1 MSPGSR
7 ARRFAQALARLK
19 GGVTVEQAQA
29 EMDTI
34 ARRLAQAYP
43 ITNAGWGIRVIRLR
57 DDMNQKFSKGLIV
70 FSAPVFFVLL
80 IACANTAS
88 LLLAR
93 AARRNREMAVRAAMG
108 AGRFRLVR
116 QLLTES
122 VPLAL
127 LGGSFGLLVNFWGM
141 VLVRKL
147 FADILPL
154 AALRMDAR
162 LLAFALLLSMLTP
175 FFFGL
180 APAICGSK
188 LDVNETL
195 KGAENVGRASR
206 GSHRLRE
213 WLVVTE
219 MMLAVALLGVCGL
232 FIDIWVTEARV
243 KPGFDP
249 RNMLTATLSAPESA
263 YSRPEDL
270 RRFYRRLLERI
281 DAIPGVERA
290 GYGNDLPL
298 FITTG
303 RPLLVD
309 RGPAHPTQASAAEV
323 RVSPGFIEAVRIPL
337 LRGRTL
343 TEQDSSGTL
352 AVVSD
357 DLARRAWPGQDPV
370 GKRIKFLSEAS
381 DNPWLVVV
389 GVVGNVATS
398 KRFGSVVPLVYRLL
412 ARTPDRELTLV
423 VRTVSPPG
431 SVMAGVRQAV
441 WEVDKEQPLT
451 DLRTMEQIMR
461 EQRSEYVRTTA
472 IFGAFAGFGLALA
485 ALGIYSVMSC
495 FVAERIPEIGVRMAL
510 GARPSDV
517 LRMLIRQGLTLALSG
532 GVVGLIGAWILGRIA
547 FHEVPELRSSFDF
560 VTINIALLLS
570 AVALLA
576 CYIPARRAAKVDPMV
591 ALRYE

>member
-1 MSPGSR
+1 
-7 ARRFAQALARLK
+7 
-19 GGVTVEQAQA
+19 
-29 EMDTI
+29 
-34 ARRLAQAYP
+34 
-43 ITNAGWGIRVIRLR
+43 
-57 DDMNQKFSKGLIV
+57 MNQKFSRGLIV
-70 FSAPVFFVLL
+70 LSAPVFFVLL
-80 IACANTAS
+80 IAVPTRQPAPG
-88 LLLAR
+88 
-93 AARRNREMAVRAAMG
+93 AATRRNREMAVRAAMG

-127 LGGSFGLLVNFWGM
+127 LGGCFGLLVNFWGM

-180 APAICGSK
+180 APAICGSR

-195 KGAENVGRASR
+195 KSPENVGRASR

-232 FIDIWVTEARV
+232 FIDIWVALARV
-243 KPGFDP
+243 EPGFDP
-249 RNMLTATLSAPESA
+249 RNMLTATLSAPENA
-263 YSRPEDL
+263 YSRPEDAQ
-270 RRFYRRLLERI
+270 RFYRRLLERI
-281 DAIPGVERA
+281 DASPGVERV
-290 GYGNDLPL
+290 GFGNDLPL
-298 FITTG
+298 FITAG

-309 RGPAHPTQASAAEV
+309 RGSAHPTQGSAGEV
-323 RVSPGFIEAVRIPL
+323 RVTPGFIEAMRIPL

-343 TEQDSSGTL
+343 TEQDSSDTL
-352 AVVSD
+352 AIVSD

-389 GVVGNVATS
+389 GVVGNVTTS
-398 KRFGSVVPLVYRLL
+398 KRFGPAVPLVYRLL

-423 VRTVSPPG
+423 VRTVSPP
-431 SVMAGVRQAV
+431 SSAMTAVRQAV
-441 WEVDKEQPLT
+441 WEVDGEQPLA
-451 DLRTMEQIMR
+451 DLQTMEQDIR
-461 EQRSEYVRTTA
+461 EERSESMRTTA

-485 ALGIYSVMSC
+485 ALGVYSVMSC

-510 GARPSDV
+510 GAR
-517 LRMLIRQGLTLALSG
+517 L
-532 GVVGLIGAWILGRIA
+532 
-547 FHEVPELRSSFDF
+547 
-560 VTINIALLLS
+560 
-570 AVALLA
+570 
-576 CYIPARRAAKVDPMV
+576 
-591 ALRYE
+591 

>member
-1 MSPGSR
+1 
-7 ARRFAQALARLK
+7 
-19 GGVTVEQAQA
+19 
-29 EMDTI
+29 
-34 ARRLAQAYP
+34 
-43 ITNAGWGIRVIRLR
+43 
-57 DDMNQKFSKGLIV
+57 
-70 FSAPVFFVLL
+70 
-80 IACANTAS
+80 
-88 LLLAR
+88 
-93 AARRNREMAVRAAMG
+93 
-108 AGRFRLVR
+108 
-116 QLLTES
+116 
-122 VPLAL
+122 
-127 LGGSFGLLVNFWGM
+127 
-141 VLVRKL
+141 
-147 FADILPL
+147 
-154 AALRMDAR
+154 
-162 LLAFALLLSMLTP
+162 
-175 FFFGL
+175 
-180 APAICGSK
+180 
-188 LDVNETL
+188 
-195 KGAENVGRASR
+195 
-206 GSHRLRE
+206 
-213 WLVVTE
+213 
-219 MMLAVALLGVCGL
+219 
-232 FIDIWVTEARV
+232 
-243 KPGFDP
+243 
-249 RNMLTATLSAPESA
+249 MLTATLSAPESA

>member
-1 MSPGSR
+1 
-7 ARRFAQALARLK
+7 
-19 GGVTVEQAQA
+19 
-29 EMDTI
+29 
-34 ARRLAQAYP
+34 
-43 ITNAGWGIRVIRLR
+43 
-57 DDMNQKFSKGLIV
+57 
-70 FSAPVFFVLL
+70 
-80 IACANTAS
+80 
-88 LLLAR
+88 
-93 AARRNREMAVRAAMG
+93 
-108 AGRFRLVR
+108 
-116 QLLTES
+116 
-122 VPLAL
+122 
-127 LGGSFGLLVNFWGM
+127 
-141 VLVRKL
+141 
-147 FADILPL
+147 
-154 AALRMDAR
+154 
-162 LLAFALLLSMLTP
+162 
-175 FFFGL
+175 
-180 APAICGSK
+180 
-188 LDVNETL
+188 
-195 KGAENVGRASR
+195 
-206 GSHRLRE
+206 
-213 WLVVTE
+213 
-219 MMLAVALLGVCGL
+219 
-232 FIDIWVTEARV
+232 
-243 KPGFDP
+243 
-249 RNMLTATLSAPESA
+249 
-263 YSRPEDL
+263 
-270 RRFYRRLLERI
+270 
-281 DAIPGVERA
+281 
-290 GYGNDLPL
+290 
-298 FITTG
+298 
-303 RPLLVD
+303 
-309 RGPAHPTQASAAEV
+309 V

>member
-1 MSPGSR
+1 
-7 ARRFAQALARLK
+7 
-19 GGVTVEQAQA
+19 
-29 EMDTI
+29 
-34 ARRLAQAYP
+34 
-43 ITNAGWGIRVIRLR
+43 
-57 DDMNQKFSKGLIV
+57 
-70 FSAPVFFVLL
+70 
-80 IACANTAS
+80 
-88 LLLAR
+88 
-93 AARRNREMAVRAAMG
+93 
-108 AGRFRLVR
+108 
-116 QLLTES
+116 
-122 VPLAL
+122 
-127 LGGSFGLLVNFWGM
+127 
-141 VLVRKL
+141 
-147 FADILPL
+147 
-154 AALRMDAR
+154 
-162 LLAFALLLSMLTP
+162 
-175 FFFGL
+175 
-180 APAICGSK
+180 
-188 LDVNETL
+188 
-195 KGAENVGRASR
+195 
-206 GSHRLRE
+206 
-213 WLVVTE
+213 
-219 MMLAVALLGVCGL
+219 
-232 FIDIWVTEARV
+232 
-243 KPGFDP
+243 
-249 RNMLTATLSAPESA
+249 
-263 YSRPEDL
+263 
-270 RRFYRRLLERI
+270 
-281 DAIPGVERA
+281 
-290 GYGNDLPL
+290 
-298 FITTG
+298 
-303 RPLLVD
+303 
-309 RGPAHPTQASAAEV
+309 
-323 RVSPGFIEAVRIPL
+323 
-337 LRGRTL
+337 
-343 TEQDSSGTL
+343 
-352 AVVSD
+352 
-357 DLARRAWPGQDPV
+357 V

>member
-1 MSPGSR
+1 VPLVPDMSPGSR

-263 YSRPEDL
+263 YSRPEDV

-290 GYGNDLPL
+290 AYGNDPPL

-357 DLARRAWPGQDPV
+357 DLARRAWLGGGAGTVKETV
-370 GKRIKFLSEAS
+370 GGGLEYQLS
-381 DNPWLVVV
+381 VR
-389 GVVGNVATS
+389 G
-398 KRFGSVVPLVYRLL
+398 R
-412 ARTPDRELTLV
+412 RT
-423 VRTVSPPG
+423 
-431 SVMAGVRQAV
+431 AGVLVEPTGAPDAV
-441 WEVDKEQPLT
+441 E
-451 DLRTMEQIMR
+451 
-461 EQRSEYVRTTA
+461 
-472 IFGAFAGFGLALA
+472 
-485 ALGIYSVMSC
+485 
-495 FVAERIPEIGVRMAL
+495 
-510 GARPSDV
+510 
-517 LRMLIRQGLTLALSG
+517 LSG
-532 GVVGLIGAWILGRIA
+532 ASRNWCRRL
-547 FHEVPELRSSFDF
+547 
-560 VTINIALLLS
+560 
-570 AVALLA
+570 
-576 CYIPARRAAKVDPMV
+576 ARRATAASLRGRPQGLGRPEAKRHTHSAGPWQRHPELLCCQHARSPISV
-591 ALRYE
+591 